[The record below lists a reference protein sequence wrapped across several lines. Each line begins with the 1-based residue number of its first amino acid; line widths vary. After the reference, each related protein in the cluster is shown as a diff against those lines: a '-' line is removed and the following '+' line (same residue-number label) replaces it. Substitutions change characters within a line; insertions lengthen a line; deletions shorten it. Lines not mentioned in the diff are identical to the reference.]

1 MSGPLADLPVGLQE
15 QVHTQE
21 FQPHTRQTPL
31 SLWDLQIVV
40 TMSWPQCEFLS
51 LMGMSPG
58 WLTSASDPT
67 RDSSNTCGLTLQQLG
82 PHIQSP
88 ISTVNGRL
96 IIGSLEL
103 FLKDHLYMH
112 NNSNLPN
119 YRASQRIFNC
129 LRKMEFKLQNRSD
142 LKGSLEFEQCSG

>member
-1 MSGPLADLPVGLQE
+1 MGLQD

-21 FQPHTRQTPL
+21 FQLHIRQTSP
-31 SLWDLQIVV
+31 SSWNLQIVL
-40 TMSWPQCEFLS
+40 TMSWLQCEFS
-51 LMGMSPG
+51 SFTGMSPG
-58 WLTSASDPT
+58 WLTSAADPM

-96 IIGSLEL
+96 INSSLEP
-103 FLKDHLYMH
+103 FLKVRLYVH
-112 NNSNLPN
+112 NNSNLHN
-119 YRASQRIFNC
+119 YRESSRVFNC

-142 LKGSLEFEQCSG
+142 LKGNLEFEQCSR